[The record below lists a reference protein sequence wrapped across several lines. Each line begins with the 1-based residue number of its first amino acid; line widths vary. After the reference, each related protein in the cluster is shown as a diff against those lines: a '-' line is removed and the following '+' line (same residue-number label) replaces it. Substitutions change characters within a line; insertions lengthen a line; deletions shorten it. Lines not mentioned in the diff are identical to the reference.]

1 MRCQIL
7 TSKDQAKPII
17 PKVKGKIDDL
27 QYVESVFVD
36 GKPVFLVTNTKTGG
50 IYISEK
56 FEINEKIIRPL
67 EKNECGYIPYSLS
80 LKEFNDLIK
89 SNIST
94 ATLLR
99 EVKDVIDAYIEAPEN
114 TKILILGDVFITYS
128 QEWISTLHY
137 PFFVGET
144 ESGKS
149 TVLHLGKQLNYRC
162 LLSEDIPHADIY
174 NFLGEDEEGSGTIC
188 EDEAQEM
195 WRDRNKIRTYKNS
208 YSKGSSK
215 PIVKMLANSK
225 VQVYY
230 KTYCAKWFAGET
242 TPQDKGFI
250 ERLAV
255 VHMTGGKPKHNIKQ
269 LSESQLAVL
278 NHLRNKL
285 LVWKMQQM
293 SKKHVQF
300 YSGLTG
306 RDQELWEDFLRIF
319 DGTVFSQHAKAVVE
333 YYVNQRHNSI
343 KNSFEARIFKILHD
357 NLNENHE
364 IEAQVFWRILT
375 EDNPDLPGKL
385 DNFSGK
391 SFYPDEFGF
400 KLSPNTLARIIE
412 DKFQG
417 KKLFRTLYPDGK
429 PKKITYYAFD
439 LQVIESLSSKYGI
452 ES

>member
-1 MRCQIL
+1 MRYQIL
-7 TSKDQAKPII
+7 TSKHEAKSRI

-27 QYVESVFVD
+27 QYVESILVN
-36 GKPVFLVTNTKTGG
+36 GNPVFLVTNIKTGG
-50 IYISEK
+50 IHISDEHE
-56 FEINEKIIRPL
+56 FDDKIIRPL
-67 EKNECGYIPYSLS
+67 EKNECGYIPYSFS
-80 LKEFNDLIK
+80 AKECKDLIK
-89 SNIST
+89 SKIPT
-94 ATLLR
+94 EQLLS
-99 EVKDVIDAYIEAPEN
+99 EVKDVIDGYIATSEN
-114 TKILILGDVFITYS
+114 IKILILGEIFITYS

-188 EDEAQEM
+188 EDEAQDM

-225 VQVYY
+225 QQVYY

-242 TPQDKGFI
+242 VPQDKGFL
-250 ERLAV
+250 ERLAI
-255 VHMTGGKPKHNIKQ
+255 VHMIGGKPKYNIKRP
-269 LSESQLAVL
+269 SESQPVVL

-285 LVWKMQQM
+285 LIWKMQQM
-293 SKKHVQF
+293 SKLSIDF

-319 DGTVFSQHAKAVVE
+319 EKTIFEQTAKTVVE
-333 YYVNQRHNSI
+333 YYVNQRSNSI
-343 KNSFEARIFKILHD
+343 KNSFEARIFKILFE

-375 EDNPDLPGKL
+375 ENNPDLPGKL

-391 SFYPDEFGF
+391 TFYPDEFG
-400 KLSPNTLARIIE
+400 KVTPNTLARIVE

-417 KKLFRTLYPDGK
+417 KRQSNIVTFNGK
-429 PKKITYYAFD
+429 PKKITYYVFD
-439 LQVIESLSSKYGI
+439 SQVIESLSSKYRI
-452 ES
+452 EP